1 MEHMSLGLFS
11 KSNDLHTVIT
21 RFERASHHLNVKYC
35 IIYRYRSMMAPD
47 AVIYDYC
54 VFQEVDAK
62 KREQDGS
69 PMSNTSEKYIEEAIE
84 DAIVKKCDII
94 NMSFARTKQMR
105 IPSYEAKIKDAK
117 DAGIIVVCA
126 AGRGDGDASTDEV
139 M

>member
-1 MEHMSLGLFS
+1 
-11 KSNDLHTVIT
+11 
-21 RFERASHHLNVKYC
+21 
-35 IIYRYRSMMAPD
+35 MAPD